1 MNIKI
6 KEVNILNIMSSLSLE
21 DSVREWV
28 RMDNEIKERYEEL
41 KKMREKRNVVM
52 SCLSEHLE
60 RKNMKHAMIEINN
73 GFLKLHK
80 VKVQTPLTYRF
91 IQQVLESYIEENGS
105 LDIKQIMDYIKENR
119 EFKYIEDIK
128 RTYKNK

>member
-1 MNIKI
+1 
-6 KEVNILNIMSSLSLE
+6 MSSLSLE